1 MLHTLTA
8 FDKATKIQPAAKTV
22 TGQYLSKNHLDARG
36 RAKLAADL
44 LDGRAI
50 LGPLTAK
57 QIIALC
63 RTKPAHVTA
72 ARDPGR
78 RKRLRQLRLQRAWE
92 AVDPDHRAEFCR
104 AVGIENVWRVLAAA
118 IA

>member
-1 MLHTLTA
+1 MRPTDRVLLARNKSRALQTKEQRMLHTLTA
-8 FDKATKIQPAAKTV
+8 FEKATKIQPAAKTV
-22 TGQYLSKNHLDARG
+22 AGQYLSKNHLDARG
-36 RAKLAADL
+36 RAKFAADL

-63 RTKPAHVTA
+63 RMKPAHVTA

-78 RKRLRQLRLQRAWE
+78 RKL
-92 AVDPDHRAEFCR
+92 
-104 AVGIENVWRVLAAA
+104 LAAT
-118 IA
+118 